1 MTGRPGGSSMRE
13 LEVTQAVVAAV
24 VDKAGR
30 HARVRTVRLR
40 IGRDADVVP
49 DAVRFCFDSVAEGT
63 PAAGARLVIDESRGT
78 AECQACGAAFDL
90 DDLLLGCD
98 CGSLDV
104 QVAGSDELVV
114 TGVEVA

>member
-1 MTGRPGGSSMRE
+1 MDE
-13 LEVTQAVVAAV
+13 LAITQAVVAAV
-24 VDKAGR
+24 RDKAGN
-30 HARVRTVRLR
+30 ARVRTVRLR

-49 DAVRFCFDSVAEGT
+49 DAVRFCFDTVAEGT
-63 PAAGARLVIDESRGT
+63 PVAGARLVIDESRGV
-78 AECQACGAAFDL
+78 AECQACGADFDV

-104 QVAGSDELVV
+104 QVAGADELVV

>member
-1 MTGRPGGSSMRE
+1 MRE

-24 VDKAGR
+24 VDKAGS
-30 HARVRTVRLR
+30 HGRVRTVRLR

-63 PAAGARLVIDESRGT
+63 SAAGARLVIDEGRGV
-78 AECQACGAAFDL
+78 AECQACGADFDV

-104 QVAGSDELVV
+104 QVTGSDELVV

>member
-1 MTGRPGGSSMRE
+1 MHE

-24 VDKAGR
+24 VDRTGD
-30 HARVRTVRLR
+30 ARVRTVRLR
-40 IGRDADVVP
+40 IGRDAGVVP
-49 DAVRFCFDSVAEGT
+49 DAVRFCFDSAAEGT
-63 PAAGARLVIDESRGT
+63 PVAGARLVIDETRGV
-78 AECQACGAAFDL
+78 AECQACGADFDV

-104 QVAGSDELVV
+104 QVAGSHELVV

>member
-1 MTGRPGGSSMRE
+1 MDE
-13 LEVTQAVVAAV
+13 LAITQAVVAAV
-24 VDKAGR
+24 VDKAG

-40 IGRDADVVP
+40 IGRDAGVVP
-49 DAVRFCFDSVAEGT
+49 DAVRFCFDTVAEGT
-63 PAAGARLVIDESRGT
+63 TLAGARLVIDESRGV
-78 AECQACGAAFDL
+78 AECEACGADFDV

-104 QVAGSDELVV
+104 HVAQADELVV

>member
-1 MTGRPGGSSMRE
+1 MDE
-13 LEVTQAVVAAV
+13 LAITQAVVAAV
-24 VDKAGR
+24 VDKAG

-40 IGRDADVVP
+40 IGRDAGVVP
-49 DAVRFCFDSVAEGT
+49 DAVRFCFDTVAEGT
-63 PAAGARLVIDESRGT
+63 TLAGARLVIDESRGV
-78 AECQACGAAFDL
+78 AECETCGADFDV

-104 QVAGSDELVV
+104 HVARADELVV

>member
-1 MTGRPGGSSMRE
+1 MRE

-40 IGRDADVVP
+40 IGRDAGVVP

-78 AECQACGAAFDL
+78 AECQSCGAGFDL

>member
-1 MTGRPGGSSMRE
+1 MHE

-24 VDKAGR
+24 VDRTG

-40 IGRDADVVP
+40 IGRDAGVVP
-49 DAVRFCFDSVAEGT
+49 DAVRFCFDSAAEGT
-63 PAAGARLVIDESRGT
+63 PVAGARLVIDETRGV
-78 AECQACGAAFDL
+78 AECQACGADFDV

-104 QVAGSDELVV
+104 QVAGSHELVV

>member
-1 MTGRPGGSSMRE
+1 MHE

-40 IGRDADVVP
+40 IGRDAGVVP

-63 PAAGARLVIDESRGT
+63 AAAGARLVIDESRGV
-78 AECQACGAAFDL
+78 AECQACGADFDL
-90 DDLLLGCD
+90 DDLFLGCD